1 MSSDTIPSDTLFS
14 DEPIAEP
21 ARGNGKIDRWLKI
34 LFVVV
39 VILLAAEFIWLFAVK
54 ISMPLATVEVRGI
67 PDLDK
72 AAVLAQGGID
82 YRSSFMTV
90 KPRMVEKALAEMY
103 QVESARVI
111 KHYPDGLEIILN
123 PRKAVAVSL
132 FCIDQRVFPV
142 YIDKQGMI
150 IKIGNVGETDT
161 PSPGLPLVSGLF
173 TELPGL
179 GSRLPPRLEPLF
191 FRLEQLKVSAPELLA
206 AISEI
211 RINEKAYD
219 GFDLVVYPMY
229 NPIRF
234 RFEAELN
241 EDMLRYMLL
250 MIDVLVSRG
259 VTVDE
264 VDLRTGTASYV
275 VKEASSG

>member
-1 MSSDTIPSDTLFS
+1 MSLDTLSPDTLFG
-14 DEPIAEP
+14 DEPAAEP
-21 ARGNGKIDRWLKI
+21 LRRNGKTDRWLKVLFI
-34 LFVVV
+34 LVL
-39 VILLAAEFIWLFAVK
+39 ILLAAEFIWLFAVK
-54 ISMPLATVEVRGI
+54 ISMPLAAVEVRGI
-67 PDLDK
+67 PGLDK

-82 YRSSFMTV
+82 YRSSFMSV

-111 KHYPDGLEIILN
+111 KRYPDGLEIILS

-132 FCIDQRVFPV
+132 FSIDRRLFPV

-150 IKIGNVGETDT
+150 IRIGNVEEAET
-161 PSPGLPLVSGLF
+161 PNPELPLVSGLF
-173 TELPGL
+173 TELPDL
-179 GSRLPPRLEPLF
+179 GSRLPPGFEAFF
-191 FRLEQLKVSAPELLA
+191 FRLEQLKVSAPELLG

-211 RINEKAYD
+211 RINKKAYD
-219 GFDLVVYPMY
+219 GFDLLVYPMY

-250 MIDVLVSRG
+250 MIDVLVSGG

>member
-1 MSSDTIPSDTLFS
+1 MFA
-14 DEPIAEP
+14 DEPVAGP
-21 ARGNGKIDRWLKI
+21 VRRNGKIEGWLKA
-34 LFVVV
+34 LFIVVL
-39 VILLAAEFIWLFAVK
+39 ILLGAEFIWLFAVK

-67 PDLDK
+67 PGLDK

-90 KPRMVEKALAEMY
+90 KPRMVERALAEMY

-111 KHYPDGLEIILN
+111 KHYPDGLEIILS

-132 FCIDQRVFPV
+132 FRIDGRLFPV
-142 YIDKQGMI
+142 YIDKQGVI
-150 IKIGNVGETDT
+150 IKIGNVEKRETPD
-161 PSPGLPLVSGLF
+161 PELPLVSGIF

-179 GSRLPPRLEPLF
+179 GSRLPPSLESLF
-191 FRLEQLKVSAPELLA
+191 SRLEQLKVSAPELLA

-211 RINEKAYD
+211 RINKRAYD